1 MNATERAELLD
12 QLAAGQI
19 SLSEAMH
26 RLDQSAPA
34 TDSLKAEQQAGDA
47 IPVEELKAEEAI
59 AIRMPEEP
67 VVYKEATVNGNAAA
81 GEDKPRWLKIRVRNT
96 ATGQNKVS
104 ITLPLGV
111 VRLALALGRRF
122 SDDMA
127 NVDTDE
133 LMTFFKSG
141 QRGILVEAQDDE
153 DNEHVQIYLD

>member
-1 MNATERAELLD
+1 MNAAERAEILD

-19 SLSEAMH
+19 SLSEAMR

-34 TDSLKAEQQAGDA
+34 TDSPQTEPQTGDT

-59 AIRMPEEP
+59 AIRIPEEP
-67 VVYKEATVNGNAAA
+67 VAYKEAAVNGNTAA
-81 GEDKPRWLKIRVRNT
+81 GGDKARWLKIRVRNT

-111 VRLALALGRRF
+111 VRLALALGGRF
-122 SDDMA
+122 SDGMS

-133 LMTFFKSG
+133 LMAYFKSG